1 MTTKRTTVSA
11 EVDDL
16 HVLEGEARRRG
27 VPLSAVQREAVE
39 AEVNRLRTLAWPRFG
54 IGRSGTGAARAA
66 AADPEA
72 PVRDRRGS

>member
-11 EVDDL
+11 DVDDL
-16 HVLEGEARRRG
+16 YVLEGEARRRG
-27 VPLSAVQREAVE
+27 VPLSAVLREAVE
-39 AEVNRLRTLAWPRFG
+39 AEASRLRTLARPRFG
-54 IGRSGTGAARAA
+54 IGRSGTGAAQAA